1 MRIGI
6 MQPYFL
12 SYLGYF
18 QLIKA
23 CDKFVV
29 YDNIKFTKNGWIRRN
44 RMLLNNKDSMFS
56 IPLKSDSDFLNI
68 DQRFI
73 GDNFEKEKVKI
84 LGQIKTS
91 YNRAPFL
98 NDVYPLIEDI
108 FNYNETNLFNFIL
121 NSIIRV
127 NAYLSIETP
136 IIISSKI
143 DMDHNLKGELR
154 VIEIVKRLKGN
165 AYINPIGGIELYKKE
180 DFKANDIDLFYH
192 KMKPIIY
199 TQYDNDFIP
208 SLSIL
213 DVMMFNDKPK
223 IKYFLTEFDL
233 I

>member
-1 MRIGI
+1 MRVGI

-18 QLIKA
+18 QLIST
-23 CDKFVV
+23 CDIFVI

-73 GDNFEKEKVKI
+73 GDNFAKEKVKI

-91 YNRAPFL
+91 YSRAPLF
-98 NDVYPLIEDI
+98 NEVYPLIEEI
-108 FNYNETNLFNFIL
+108 FNYNETNLFNFIF
-121 NSIIRV
+121 NSIEKV
-127 NAYLSIETP
+127 NDYLLIETP
-136 IIISSKI
+136 IIISSTI
-143 DMDHNLKGELR
+143 DIDHNLKGEFR
-154 VIEIVKRLKGN
+154 VMEIVKRLKGDT
-165 AYINPIGGIELYKKE
+165 YINPIGGMELYKKE
-180 DFKANDIDLFYH
+180 DFKSNGIDLFYH
-192 KMKPIIY
+192 DMKPITY
-199 TQYDNDFIP
+199 AQFDNPFIP

-213 DVMMFNDKPK
+213 DVMMFNSKPK
-223 IKYFLTEFDL
+223 MKYLLTEFDL